1 MLYSTELPSH
11 ECCISAAKLRNFIDI
26 FDFVADFCL
35 NFGFLWYFCKKNTKN
50 DEEMKLTKAWIKTI
64 WTMCLLTC
72 ALTASA
78 QLYNAPKHK
87 HGDWY
92 MGIGGGFSQ
101 SMAENAD
108 ATDFIFHQMPT

>member
-1 MLYSTELPSH
+1 
-11 ECCISAAKLRNFIDI
+11 
-26 FDFVADFCL
+26 
-35 NFGFLWYFCKKNTKN
+35 
-50 DEEMKLTKAWIKTI
+50 MKLTKAWIKTI

-108 ATDFIFHQMPT
+108 ATDFIFHQMPSFSGVLGHNFSPVFGIQASGSINSQVSR